1 MATSNNNSAI
11 KIGFN
16 LYINKRFDSSVLD
29 VLSLENFKQNPDLIN
44 LVMPPSGKDGVSIPT
59 AFLPVLQAAGFN
71 GIVTYGDLRTEYGRR
86 TSRDGNPK
94 NGTTNHS
101 MFTTYQSS
109 LVWSDGTCFSSD
121 MSPLAFKFI
130 ESFSNEN
137 DSVSYEVGNNL
148 FFLPADMVEE
158 FMSEAGGDYAT
169 AYAEIN
175 EFLKSKKDL
184 FRFKMNWELSS
195 LSMVQLYKYIQ
206 TKGLRAL
213 GVITDA
219 TVNYDPKTSSVSSI
233 VLSPTFLPL
242 NDSFD
247 FSEGTKLSLE
257 DVAANHAAIQQS
269 LSKVQ
274 PLSPFATGGWK
285 KVRSGE
291 ITQSKNQR
299 RKADKKAE
307 SNLARMASTLLETT
321 PSIVNPVVVQSID
334 DPSSMDVLDT
344 ADC

>member
-1 MATSNNNSAI
+1 MATSNNSAI
-11 KIGFN
+11 KVGFN
-16 LYINKRFDSSVLD
+16 LYINRRFDSSVLN
-29 VLSLENFKQNPDLIN
+29 VLTLEQFKQAPELIN

-59 AFLPVLQAAGFN
+59 PFLPVLQAAGFN

-86 TSRDGNPK
+86 TSRDGIPK

-130 ESFSNEN
+130 ENFSTEGG
-137 DSVSYEVGNNL
+137 SVSYEVGNNL

-158 FMSEAGGDYAT
+158 FMNDASGDYST
-169 AYAEIN
+169 AYNEIN
-175 EFLKSKKDL
+175 NFLKSKKDIY
-184 FRFKMNWELSS
+184 RFKMNWELSS

-206 TKGLRAL
+206 AKGLRAL
-213 GVITDA
+213 GVIVDA
-219 TVNYDPKTSSVSSI
+219 TVNYDPKTSAVSSV
-233 VLSPTFLPL
+233 VLSPSFTPL

-247 FSEGTKLSLE
+247 FSEGTKLTLE

-269 LSKVQ
+269 LTKVQ
-274 PLSPFATGGWK
+274 PLSPFASGGWK
-285 KVRSGE
+285 KVQSGE

-307 SNLARMASTLLETT
+307 SNLSKMASTLLSAS
-321 PSIVNPVVVQSID
+321 PSTSVTESID
-334 DPSSMDVLDT
+334 EGSSMDSLDT